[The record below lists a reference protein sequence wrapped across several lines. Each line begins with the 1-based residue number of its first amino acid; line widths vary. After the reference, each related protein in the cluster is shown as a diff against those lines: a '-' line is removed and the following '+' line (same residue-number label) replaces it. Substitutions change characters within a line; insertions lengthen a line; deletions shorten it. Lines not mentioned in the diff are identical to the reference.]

1 MESGR
6 PCTNAMKGLW
16 LEPPSDPVRFSAL
29 GEVGRVA
36 QVMIS
41 ATTGHIVNVSQPWPW
56 LDVGS
61 GPHSPGSRVLEG

>member
-1 MESGR
+1 
-6 PCTNAMKGLW
+6 
-16 LEPPSDPVRFSAL
+16 
-29 GEVGRVA
+29 VA